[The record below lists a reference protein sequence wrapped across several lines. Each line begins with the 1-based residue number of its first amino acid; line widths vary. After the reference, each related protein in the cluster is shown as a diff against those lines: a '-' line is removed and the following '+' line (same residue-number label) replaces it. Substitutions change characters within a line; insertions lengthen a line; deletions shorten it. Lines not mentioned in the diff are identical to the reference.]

1 MRPSVCAG
9 PVLGWQHGPMSSRE
23 SREAIEVG
31 MLIACLAAFQV
42 LVSFTH
48 KFAPHGSVAA
58 VMLLGLPLAW
68 MVLRSRRSIGPRL
81 RMIMSAY
88 LVCLVGMSI
97 ANAVLLL
104 LAVMRDSSGN
114 PIALLLSGFGVM
126 AINMM
131 SFGLI
136 YWWLDAADPAI
147 RAGGGEESPDFLF
160 PQQMISG
167 STWRPRLVDYVYV
180 AFTNLLAFS
189 PTDTMPLRARTK
201 VLFMV
206 QSATST
212 FCAVVILGHAINAL
226 PDSG

>member
-1 MRPSVCAG
+1 MV
-9 PVLGWQHGPMSSRE
+9 SRE
-23 SREAIEVG
+23 SREAIELLV
-31 MLIACLAAFQV
+31 LIACLAALQV

-48 KFAPHGSVAA
+48 PLAPHGSIGAL
-58 VMLLGLPLAW
+58 MLLGLPLAW
-68 MVLRSRRSIGPRL
+68 IVVRGRRSIGPGV
-81 RMIMSAY
+81 RMVMSAY
-88 LVCLVGMSI
+88 LIFLVGMSI
-97 ANAVLLL
+97 VNAVMLL
-104 LAVMRDSSGN
+104 LAVMRDSSGS
-114 PIALLLSGFGVM
+114 PIRLLLSGFGVM

-147 RAGGGEESPDFLF
+147 RAGGGEESCDFLF
-160 PQQMISG
+160 PQQMIGG
-167 STWRPRLVDYVYV
+167 SSWQPSLMDYLYV

-189 PTDTMPLRARTK
+189 PTDTMPLRVRTK

-212 FCAVVILGHAINAL
+212 FCAVVILGHAINSL